1 MLRDCLRFASTC
13 RWNGNLSSSTV
24 AAKTD
29 VKYTVIRPCVTYG
42 DTRIPYGISP
52 QYGYHWTL
60 AARILNNKP
69 IIRWNG
75 GINRCNMMRVE
86 DFAVGAVGLIGNP
99 SAYNEAFNICGDE
112 TPSFNDVLDCLSE
125 LTGKIVKTV
134 DIDSAFYAKE
144 VPQRAGEILGGRSI
158 DSINSNEKIKAAVP
172 SYVIADGNP
181 AVPAMYNVYWKV

>member
-24 AAKTD
+24 AA
-29 VKYTVIRPCVTYG
+29 VYG
-42 DTRIPYGISP
+42 LRRIPYGISP

-144 VPQRAGEILGGRSI
+144 VPKRAGEILGGRSI

-181 AVPAMYNVYWKV
+181 AVPTMYNVYWKV

>member
-1 MLRDCLRFASTC
+1 MERRHQPLQHDARGRFRC
-13 RWNGNLSSSTV
+13 RGS
-24 AAKTD
+24 
-29 VKYTVIRPCVTYG
+29 R
-42 DTRIPYGISP
+42 
-52 QYGYHWTL
+52 
-60 AARILNNKP
+60 
-69 IIRWNG
+69 
-75 GINRCNMMRVE
+75 
-86 DFAVGAVGLIGNP
+86 LIGNP

-181 AVPAMYNVYWKV
+181 AVPTMYNVYWKV